1 MKSQGAQAQLERH
14 TSPRPTDTGRQGYQL
29 CACRVVSAECR
40 LRHAYVR
47 GRWQRKSTMCDAMH
61 RHATGLSS
69 SHLVSILSRLTHDD
83 SPPSRL
89 VELEA
94 WRVLCCVMLKWNVR
108 HLVEWP
114 QRHTY
119 IRRLSMRGDVSVSN
133 VCT

>member
-1 MKSQGAQAQLERH
+1 MSSVRSSHLSKARSTCEEPKGAQAQLERH

-69 SHLVSILSRLTHDD
+69 SHLVSILSSH
-83 SPPSRL
+83 S
-89 VELEA
+89 
-94 WRVLCCVMLKWNVR
+94 
-108 HLVEWP
+108 
-114 QRHTY
+114 
-119 IRRLSMRGDVSVSN
+119 
-133 VCT
+133 